1 MKDIGNTKLRE
12 KVLKFIENL
21 QKENETAQNDYI
33 AIDQKRKS
41 VYRDLEEDLEHIE
54 QMKQ

>member
-12 KVLKFIENL
+12 KVLNFIENL

>member
-12 KVLKFIENL
+12 KVLNFIENL

-33 AIDQKRKS
+33 AID
-41 VYRDLEEDLEHIE
+41 
-54 QMKQ
+54 